1 MAMLGIK
8 PTELDA
14 ATLNWIDQFPPPTV
28 GYLSRR
34 QGHPQLPKTFTYIA
48 NTAGSTKESM
58 NRSAIRTFRTMG
70 CNLLE
75 EAMWLGQVSTLLP
88 NLAAIQ
94 SAFRTSD

>member
-14 ATLNWIDQFPPPTV
+14 ATLNWIDQFPPTV

-70 CNLLE
+70 YNLLE